1 MIPAQQKEKQATL
14 YAKMELCMSNSFI
27 SKYEPKT
34 TKVAC
39 DQAYW
44 VKAMQEELHEFERNK
59 VWILFP
65 TPKYASIVGHE

>member
-1 MIPAQQKEKQATL
+1 
-14 YAKMELCMSNSFI
+14 MSNSFI

-65 TPKYASIVGHE
+65 TPKYASIVGHEQVFQNKMDKEGNVN